1 MTAITDGKKIGELF
15 SIFHDGTIAAC
26 RIDNDLLELEIDIK
40 YLAERINANY
50 EKFHLL
56 IHNIHDFS
64 FTTWPRNYNI
74 VPSTIRN
81 PLLVFSGEVEILS
94 GEFNNDFI
102 EVQIQQS
109 SNEYDYSGGIL
120 YFKADSVLV
129 TDEGGKAHDIRGLS
143 QISNAYWNEWSNKNK
158 ALKPKEKRM
167 IPKHLLGKALMLWG
181 MLLIG
186 QFLLAA
192 AVMYQNM
199 KAGFGFVESAM
210 TLPPSLFVFS
220 LALFLISWLQY
231 RSKR

>member
-1 MTAITDGKKIGELF
+1 
-15 SIFHDGTIAAC
+15 
-26 RIDNDLLELEIDIK
+26 
-40 YLAERINANY
+40 
-50 EKFHLL
+50 
-56 IHNIHDFS
+56 
-64 FTTWPRNYNI
+64 
-74 VPSTIRN
+74 
-81 PLLVFSGEVEILS
+81 
-94 GEFNNDFI
+94 
-102 EVQIQQS
+102 
-109 SNEYDYSGGIL
+109 
-120 YFKADSVLV
+120 
-129 TDEGGKAHDIRGLS
+129 
-143 QISNAYWNEWSNKNK
+143 
-158 ALKPKEKRM
+158 M